1 MVNSMGRALCLALLM
16 SASIYARADIIT
28 TSSLHTGGFYAD
40 GGADNFIE
48 HQNYFVGYGT
58 TPGFGRTA
66 ERRSFFWY
74 HVPTFTGE
82 VVDATI
88 KLKMLFST
96 SLIFGLG
103 PTPPIHDPT
112 ETFQL
117 GFTTAPA
124 PLITSPTLTTPEKLA
139 IFGSLDDHP
148 IASPYE
154 FSMTTTYEFPFVVEI
169 HLDSVGKA
177 LISDHRGGDVVLSG
191 WMPSWSLDMRTDP
204 LTGKFL
210 EEDELLFGFSDV
222 PTLVPAPELTIVTAV
237 PEPSTLLMVLAGA
250 GGLAPRRWRL
260 SGSRSKVSQP
270 ELPKGAD
277 RVANASTFDQAQE

>member
-1 MVNSMGRALCLALLM
+1 MLSGMGRALCLALLI
-16 SASIYARADIIT
+16 SASVSARADIIT
-28 TSSLHTGGFYAD
+28 TSSLHTGGFFAD
-40 GGADNFIE
+40 GGADNKIE

-58 TPGFGRTA
+58 PPGFGRTA

-74 HVPTFTGE
+74 HVPTFAGE

-112 ETFQL
+112 ESFQL
-117 GFTTAPA
+117 GYTTAPA
-124 PLITSPTLTTPEKLA
+124 PLVTSPTLTTPEKLA

-154 FSMTTTYEFPFVVEI
+154 FSMATTYDFPFTVEI
-169 HLDSVGKA
+169 HLDAAGKA

-237 PEPSTLLMVLAGA
+237 PEPSTWLVLIAGA
-250 GGLAPRRWRL
+250 AGVTRVRKAMSVRH
-260 SGSRSKVSQP
+260 RSKSHS
-270 ELPKGAD
+270 A
-277 RVANASTFDQAQE
+277 

>member
-1 MVNSMGRALCLALLM
+1 MVSGMGRALWLTLL
-16 SASIYARADIIT
+16 ASIAATGSADIIT
-28 TSSLHTGGFYAD
+28 TSSLHTGGFFD
-40 GGADNFIE
+40 GGGADNFIE

-74 HVPTFTGE
+74 HVPFFSGE

-88 KLKMLFST
+88 KLKMLVTT

-117 GFTTAPA
+117 GFTTTPA
-124 PLITSPTLTTPEKLA
+124 SMITSPTLTTAEKIA

-154 FSMTTTYEFPFVVEI
+154 FSMSTTYEFPFVVEV
-169 HLDSVGKA
+169 HLDTAGKA
-177 LISDHRGGDVVLSG
+177 WISDHRGADVVLSG
-191 WMPSWSLDMRTDP
+191 WMPSWSLDLRTDP

-222 PTLVPAPELTIVTAV
+222 PTLVPAPELTIVTSV
-237 PEPSTLLMVLAGA
+237 PEPATWLVVMVGAGA
-250 GGLAPRRWRL
+250 ISRLGRRRN
-260 SGSRSKVSQP
+260 R
-270 ELPKGAD
+270 A
-277 RVANASTFDQAQE
+277 

>member
-1 MVNSMGRALCLALLM
+1 MVNGMGRALCLLLLT
-16 SASIYARADIIT
+16 SGAVSVPADIIT

-40 GGADNFIE
+40 GGADNHIE

-74 HVPTFTGE
+74 HVPTFSGE

-88 KLKMLFST
+88 KLKMLVTT

-124 PLITSPTLTTPEKLA
+124 PLITSPTLTTPEGIA
-139 IFGSLDDHP
+139 IFGSFDDHP
-148 IASPYE
+148 IATPYE
-154 FSMTTTYEFPFVVEI
+154 FSMSTMYDFPFTVEI
-169 HLDSVGKA
+169 HLDGLGKSW
-177 LISDHRGGDVVLSG
+177 ISDHRGADVVLTG
-191 WMPSWSLDMRTDP
+191 WMPTWSLDLRTDP

-237 PEPSTLLMVLAGA
+237 PEPATWLALVVGA
-250 GGLAPRRWRL
+250 AGLARAKRTLRGRAVTT
-260 SGSRSKVSQP
+260 SHS
-270 ELPKGAD
+270 A
-277 RVANASTFDQAQE
+277 